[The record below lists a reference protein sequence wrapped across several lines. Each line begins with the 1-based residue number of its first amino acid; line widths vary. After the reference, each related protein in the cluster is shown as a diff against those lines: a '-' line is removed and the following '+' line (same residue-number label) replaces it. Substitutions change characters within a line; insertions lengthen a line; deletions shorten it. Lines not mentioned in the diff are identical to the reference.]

1 MAAPLIARTVQIPD
15 PGDLIARIP
24 IPSGLAW
31 VRHGDGL
38 VGWGEAARV
47 LVPPGADRFAWARDR
62 LTDLFGRMAVE
73 DGAGEPGSGPV
84 AFCAFTFDPDATGS
98 IMIVPSTILVRRS
111 GRAWLT
117 SVGTAASIPAA
128 PVRPPV
134 GVTYEDDYSGA
145 VDWMRSVEKA
155 LAVLGGGRLDKVVL
169 ARSLSA
175 FAAEP
180 LDPRALLTRLAA
192 RFPGCYTFA
201 CDGLVGATPELLVR
215 RTRDHVESLVLAG
228 STRRGR
234 DHEEDAALAAALVSS
249 AKDRAE
255 HAHAADSVRAAL
267 QELCVDLRADTE
279 PHVLPLANVQHLA
292 TAVSGRLSAHRGV
305 LDVAAALHPT
315 PAVCGTPPGP
325 AMELIREL
333 EPAGRE
339 RYAGPVGWID
349 AAGNGEF
356 GIALRCAEVHD
367 HRARL
372 YAGCGIVAGSDPAAE
387 LAETRLKFEAM
398 QYAIGADPREEPHA

>member
-1 MAAPLIARTVQIPD
+1 VATTLIARTVEIPD
-15 PGDLIARIP
+15 PGELISRIP

-31 VRHGDGL
+31 VRHGEGL

-47 LVPPGADRFAWARDR
+47 PVPSGTDRFGQAQER
-62 LTDLFGRMAVE
+62 LTDIFSRMEVADDV
-73 DGAGEPGSGPV
+73 GEPGSGPV
-84 AFCAFTFDPDATGS
+84 AFCAFTFDPAATGS
-98 IMIVPSTILVRRS
+98 IMIVPSTILARRN

-117 SVGTAASIPAA
+117 TVGAPPPTPARA
-128 PVRPPV
+128 VRSPA
-134 GVTYEDDYSGA
+134 GVTYEDDYAGA
-145 VDWMRSVEKA
+145 VDWMRCVEKA
-155 LAVLGGGRLDKVVL
+155 LAVLGGGGLGKVVL

-180 LDPRALLTRLAA
+180 FDARALLRRLVG
-192 RFPGCYTFA
+192 RFPGCYAFA

-228 STRRGR
+228 TTRRGR
-234 DHEEDAALAAALVSS
+234 DQEEDAVLAAALSSS

-255 HAHAADSVRAAL
+255 HAHAADSVRDAL
-267 QELCVDLRADTE
+267 HELCADLQADAD

-292 TAVSGRLSAHRGV
+292 TAISGRLSARRGI

-333 EPAGRE
+333 EPAGRK
-339 RYAGPVGWID
+339 RYAGPVGWLD
-349 AAGNGEF
+349 AAGNGEL
-356 GIALRCAEVHD
+356 GIALRCAEVNG

-398 QYAIGADPREEPHA
+398 QYAIGADPR